1 MYKAETQGLTVEV
14 EPRYLAE
21 RSDPDA
27 GRFFWTYTIVVTNHG
42 DRVAQLMARHWR
54 ITDARGHVE
63 EVRGAGVVGEQP
75 LLRPG
80 ESFRYTSGCPLTTSS
95 GFMAGVYQMIDEH
108 GESFDIVVPTF
119 SLDAPAG
126 RRVLN

>member
-1 MYKAETQGLTVEV
+1 
-14 EPRYLAE
+14 
-21 RSDPDA
+21 
-27 GRFFWTYTIVVTNHG
+27 
-42 DRVAQLMARHWR
+42 MARHWR

-75 LLRPG
+75 MLRPG

-95 GFMAGVYQMIDEH
+95 GFMSGVYQMVDEQ

-119 SLDAPAG
+119 SLDTPAG